1 MIIREIT
8 STVSGVCTPFLGDE
22 DQARSSRQFGG
33 SAMPAAWRTCQTRPE
48 TGVRMVTRMSFFSML
63 AFCSR
68 SRSRTRSSHSTET
81 SWGPQRSASTIC
93 STSDKSVNR
102 SRRRSNRR
110 SSISSFTQRGVRSPS
125 PLGSSS
131 SPSPS
136 RSQSRPNKSGP
147 PMRMQA
153 RLPASTL
160 FGTVARSECRTNK
173 AISRS
178 KDDPR
183 GRERESRI
191 SVHACP
197 RGRTSKGSSARQAQ
211 NQAESGIRPK
221 YFATAFS
228 GSRKPDSSNPHLQRL
243 GRTDRPQIHG
253 LPLNLGLGSR
263 RGR

>member
-33 SAMPAAWRTCQTRPE
+33 SAMPAAWKTCQTRPE
-48 TGVRMVTRMSFFSML
+48 TGVRMVTRLSFFSML
-63 AFCSR
+63 AFRSR

-81 SWGPQRSASTIC
+81 SWAPQRPASTIC

-110 SSISSFTQRGVRSPS
+110 SSISSFTKRGVRSPS

-147 PMRMQA
+147 PKRMQA
-153 RLPASTL
+153 RLPASMSL
-160 FGTVARSECRTNK
+160 GTRPARNAAPTRRSAGRRTSPQPRARISHRRTCLPSRTNVE
-173 AISRS
+173 
-178 KDDPR
+178 
-183 GRERESRI
+183 G
-191 SVHACP
+191 
-197 RGRTSKGSSARQAQ
+197 
-211 NQAESGIRPK
+211 
-221 YFATAFS
+221 
-228 GSRKPDSSNPHLQRL
+228 
-243 GRTDRPQIHG
+243 
-253 LPLNLGLGSR
+253 
-263 RGR
+263 